1 MIFYYGKPYFLL
13 YVKAG
18 YKNSE
23 ISEQMHIALVTVE
36 KNLTSVY
43 RKLGV
48 NNRTSAIM
56 MLQK

>member
-1 MIFYYGKPYFLL
+1 MRALDSRRKCQT
-13 YVKAG
+13 G